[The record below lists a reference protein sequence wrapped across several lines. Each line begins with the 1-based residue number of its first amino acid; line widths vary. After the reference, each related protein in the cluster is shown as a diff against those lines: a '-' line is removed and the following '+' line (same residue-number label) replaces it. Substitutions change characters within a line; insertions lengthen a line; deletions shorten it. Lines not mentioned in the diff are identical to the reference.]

1 MSDRSEKIGE
11 QLLTL
16 VTLTMLSGLTY
27 AEGSAMFRAGVF
39 LMEEID
45 RNPNIDE
52 DFLANKCEE
61 LVKQELAAKR

>member
-1 MSDRSEKIGE
+1 
-11 QLLTL
+11 
-16 VTLTMLSGLTY
+16 
-27 AEGSAMFRAGVF
+27 MFRAGVF